1 MIMLTADELVDKYG
15 DHGMTHERAEQVVE
29 YQKKLQSGDLTVL
42 EYYHFAALL
51 LPPKEASMNPDFGT
65 PGFKPA
71 WTMQA
76 LNGKSFND
84 GLEMFIDLP
93 EDRDEKIEVLQDL
106 QRQAE
111 EEGFIKTT
119 KARYGAPWFWYP
131 EDHRRFHSDDEEEEE
146 EDDED
151 PVVAG
156 LMS

>member
-1 MIMLTADELVDKYG
+1 MLTAEELVDKYG
-15 DHGMTHERAEQVVE
+15 DHGMTQERAAQVVE
-29 YQKKLQSGDLTVL
+29 YQKRLQSGDLTVL

-51 LPPKEASMNPDFGT
+51 LPPKEASMNEDFGT

-93 EDRDEKIEVLQDL
+93 EDRNDKIEVLQDL

-111 EEGFIKTT
+111 EAGYIKTT
-119 KARYGAPWFWYP
+119 EARYGAPWFWLPADY
-131 EDHRRFHSDDEEEEE
+131 ERFNSDEEPEE